1 MLKEK
6 KNTLNNNNKIK
17 RDQMHLKNII
27 KSVLA

>member
-6 KNTLNNNNKIK
+6 KTTLNNNNKIK